1 MDEKTLSVSRW
12 LAKASNDLLTAET
25 MLVAAQPTPDTIC
38 FHAQQCAE
46 KCLKA
51 FLVLKDQDIKRTHD
65 LVRLLEY
72 CLPFDTSFE
81 TLRDSAIILTDY
93 PVETRYPDDWRDISV
108 EEAQEAVTQA
118 KKFSEFV
125 RGKIAPEP
133 TSA

>member
-12 LAKASNDLLTAET
+12 LTKASNDLLTAET

-51 FLVLKDQDIKRTHD
+51 FLVWKDQDVERTHD

-72 CLPFDTSFE
+72 CLPLDPSFE
-81 TLRDSAIILTDY
+81 TLRDAAIILTDY
-93 PVETRYPDDWRDISV
+93 PVETRYPDDWRDISI
-108 EEAQEAVTQA
+108 EEAQEAVKQA
-118 KKFSEFV
+118 RIFSDFV
-125 RGKIAPEP
+125 RGKIALGT
-133 TSA
+133 TST